1 MAAGGT
7 MPSKNNKS
15 KVNKHNAVFIDT
27 RIKKRIDNN
36 IYSIF
41 KSLQGNEAKVVDI
54 ILQLDL
60 SLFKGK
66 NYRKIKFSYIALLR
80 AIILLKIK
88 NLRFITRL
96 VRYLQNHKREA
107 KKLGLKQIPDRRTF
121 GYFVNHI
128 LDNKTKA
135 MINYTAKKIVE
146 VADKFSIDLDIEP
159 IIEKPKKKPSRS
171 TFYHKRIKKAKE
183 LAKLLKKRIMPFLD
197 LNLGRNCTYK
207 KRDFLDLLIHMA
219 LTQDFAENGSKTL
232 KELRKFVPD
241 ADTLLYHL
249 KKYKDFKEL
258 QKMFTI
264 IFEKIWEMA
273 RKENLFNP
281 YRKYDVAI
289 DFTDWLFYG
298 DKNAP
303 MVVGTQP
310 KNGTDRC
317 YKFATI
323 NIVEADRRFTL
334 LTLPIGQFDR
344 KENILTKLIEY
355 AKRRIKIRKVYL
367 DRGFFSTK
375 CIQTLNKYHMNFL
388 MPCTS
393 YSTIIHLLKISPAP
407 SVVKDFRIGDVPINV
422 IIVEDGGKKY
432 AFASNEDWDEND
444 VDLADKVFRQYDKR
458 WGIETSYRVKKHSF
472 RPKTTSKNYF
482 IRFFY
487 FMFSVLMYNL
497 WILLDIILCIIIF
510 GMKQTKHI
518 ITSKL
523 FATIFWVTGD
533 G

>member
-1 MAAGGT
+1 

-15 KVNKHNAVFIDT
+15 RVNKPNAVFIDT

-41 KSLQGNEAKVVDI
+41 KSLKGNEVKVVDI

-66 NYRKIKFSYIALLR
+66 KYRKIKFSYGALLR
-80 AIILLKIK
+80 AIILMKIK
-88 NLRFITRL
+88 NIRFITKS
-96 VRYLQNHKREA
+96 VNYLQNHKREA

-121 GYFVNHI
+121 SYFINHV
-128 LDNKTKA
+128 LDSKIKT
-135 MINYTAKKIVE
+135 MIDYTVKKIIE

-171 TFYHKRIKKAKE
+171 TLYHKRNKKAKE
-183 LAKLLKKRIMPFLD
+183 LAKLLKKRVMPFLD
-197 LNLGRNCTYK
+197 LNLGKNCTYK
-207 KRDFLDLLIHMA
+207 KKDFLDLLIHMA

-232 KELRKFVPD
+232 RELRKFVPD

-249 KKYKDFKEL
+249 KKYKDLKEL
-258 QKMFTI
+258 QKIFTI

-303 MVVGTQP
+303 MVVGR
-310 KNGTDRC
+310 KHDRGTDKC
-317 YKFATI
+317 YRFATI
-323 NIVEADRRFTL
+323 NIVESDRRFTL
-334 LTLPIGQFDR
+334 LALPVGHFDR
-344 KENILTKLIEY
+344 KEDILAKLIEY

-375 CIQTLNKYHMNFL
+375 CIQTLNKYHVNFL

-393 YSTIIHLLKISPAP
+393 YSTIIHLLKISPTP
-407 SVVKDFRIGDVPINV
+407 SVIKDFRIGDVLINV
-422 IIVEDGGKKY
+422 IVIEDSGKKY

-458 WGIETSYRVKKHSF
+458 WGIETSYRVKKYSF
-472 RPKTTSKNYF
+472 RPKTSSKNYF
-482 IRFFY
+482 IRYFY
-487 FMFSVLMYNL
+487 FMFSVLLYNL
-497 WILLDIILCIIIF
+497 WILLDIILSIIIF
-510 GMKQTKHI
+510 GMKQARHI

-523 FATIFWVTGD
+523 FATIFYKSGD